1 MNRPPS
7 TVAAA
12 LAVARK
18 DLLIEFRT
26 RSAFISAVV
35 FVIIG
40 LAIFFFVWSPGRVS
54 PLDVAPG
61 VLWVVFTFSGL
72 LGVQRS
78 FALEQPDRGIDGLLL
93 APIAREAVYLGK
105 AISNVVF
112 VGAIQL
118 IAIPTLA
125 LFYNLS
131 FDLTLV
137 AILAIALLATIGL
150 AAVGTLFS
158 AMAVNAR
165 MAELLLPLLSLPFFF
180 PIVLPAAQATVNA
193 IAGFPLA
200 DSAAQVKQ
208 LVAFDIVFL
217 TACTLAYPFTIDE

>member
-1 MNRPPS
+1 MNTPPS
-7 TVAAA
+7 TIAAA
-12 LAVARK
+12 LTVARK

-35 FVIIG
+35 FAIIG
-40 LAIFFFVWSPGRVS
+40 LAIFFFVWSPGQVN
-54 PLDVAPG
+54 PLYIAPG

-78 FALEQPDRGIDGLLL
+78 FALEQPDRAIDGLLL

-105 AISNVVF
+105 AISNVIF

-118 IAIPTLA
+118 VAIPALA

-137 AILAIALLATIGL
+137 AILGISLLATVGL

-180 PIVLPAAQATVNA
+180 PIVMPAAQATVNA
-193 IAGFPLA
+193 LAGFPLS
-200 DSAAQVKQ
+200 DSAAQIKQ
-208 LVAFDIVFL
+208 LAAFDVVFL
-217 TACTLAYPFTIDE
+217 TACMLAYPFTIDE